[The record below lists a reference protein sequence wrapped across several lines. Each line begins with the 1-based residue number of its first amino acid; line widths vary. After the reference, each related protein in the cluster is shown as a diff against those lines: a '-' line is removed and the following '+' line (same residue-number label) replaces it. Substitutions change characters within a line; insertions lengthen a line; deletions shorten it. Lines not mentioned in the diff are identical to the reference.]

1 MEFMLGWFAD
11 PIYLGDY
18 PAVMRKLVGDRLPQF
33 TTEEK
38 TSLMKSSDFFGIN
51 HCMAKMTLL

>member
-11 PIYLGDY
+11 PIYFGDY

-38 TSLMKSSDFFGIN
+38 ASLMKSSDFFGIN
-51 HCMAKMTLL
+51 HCMSKMTL